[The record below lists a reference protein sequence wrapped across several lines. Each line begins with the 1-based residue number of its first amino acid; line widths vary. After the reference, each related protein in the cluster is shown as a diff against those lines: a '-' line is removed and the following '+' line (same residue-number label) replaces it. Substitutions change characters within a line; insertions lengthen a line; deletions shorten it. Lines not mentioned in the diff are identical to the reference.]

1 MSTQTRMV
9 AVRFSDK
16 PGDFQL
22 LPLDVIE
29 AARRLHAEQAPAAP
43 DAPAE
48 PADDVALAA
57 LDPEPEPD
65 APAPRATKP
74 IALAPTAPTAP
85 TEAPRPWVRRQTL
98 AIGLAGA
105 LVALALIGLGRLG
118 SQPAPTPTVPT
129 AASQPA
135 AASAPTAIP
144 TAIPTATPALPPI
157 AAFWAPG
164 GQRAPDLAGDVA
176 FTPTGRYGDA
186 WVAVDLPGG
195 GAVWIGATDSR
206 LDRAALL
213 ALPDRAPPPTPVPAP
228 YVPPVVVEAPYVPE
242 PTARPLFPLPEPT
255 AAPQPTA
262 VPTLPPGE
270 GEHHGRTLPTLPP
283 EGGAKTRTR

>member
-29 AARRLHAEQAPAAP
+29 AARRLHAEQAPAEPAAPADDAATAP
-43 DAPAE
+43 DAPEPE
-48 PADDVALAA
+48 PAD
-57 LDPEPEPD
+57 PT
-65 APAPRATKP
+65 PAPRASKP
-74 IALAPTAPTAP
+74 IALAPPSVAPA
-85 TEAPRPWVRRQTL
+85 AQPRPWARRQTL
-98 AIGLAGA
+98 AIGLAGL

-118 SQPAPTPTVPT
+118 SQPAPAPAAPT
-129 AASQPA
+129 AVSQPA
-135 AASAPTAIP
+135 AAAPPTAAP

-176 FTPTGRYGDA
+176 LTPTGRYGDA

-195 GAVWIGATDSR
+195 GAVWIGATDSH

-262 VPTLPPGE
+262 LPTLPPGE
-270 GEHHGRTLPTLPP
+270 GGHPGRTLPTLPP